1 MTSLRQ
7 KLIEYIRIHGQVHF
21 RDIEKYAENN
31 GYKAY
36 TAVRRL
42 QEVRDP
48 QDPNYDPAIG
58 TVEENGT
65 IKFYVYLPSQK
76 LEEAMPTFCCEV
88 YKRSLEQHYKPWHSM
103 GCKTRNLPRREELKP
118 VPHTDYVPPVYE
130 PKKKPQPYVWKA
142 PIQCCEVAIFCQDK
156 RLPVRHSQACKG

>member
-21 RDIEKYAENN
+21 RDIEKYAEEN

-48 QDPNYDPAIG
+48 QDLDHYDPEIG

-65 IKFYVYLPSQK
+65 IKFYVYKPGQAK
-76 LEEAMPTFCCEV
+76 AFTRPV
-88 YKRSLEQHYKPWHSM
+88 EQRPVQPEP
-103 GCKTRNLPRREELKP
+103 PRRIENTASQPKLPWKQQP
-118 VPHTDYVPPVYE
+118 DFHRPIHKCCQIAIACYE
-130 PKKKPQPYVWKA
+130 KGLSVMHSA
-142 PIQCCEVAIFCQDK
+142 GCETQKQI
-156 RLPVRHSQACKG
+156 HS